1 MLNVK
6 SKMSKGNKWLLG
18 GIACL
23 VFFGCTSK
31 GESPSGGDTP
41 DDTPKGLRI
50 EWDRSTLQRI
60 APQDGR
66 QLNYAGYPRVKQ
78 LEDGGIVAVYEADGD
93 AELIQTTDMQTW
105 SDPVVLFPAHDYTD
119 EQGNTVRVNISNPEF
134 IELQNGDWL
143 AACNYRPVREEVAP
157 FAIAIVRSADRG
169 ETWGAPQVIF
179 EAEPRF
185 RDGCWEPAFLQLPD
199 GTLQV
204 YFANEA
210 PFTES
215 DEQEIAVLTSMDQGK
230 TWDADPRTVSF
241 RAGRRDGMPVPL
253 LVGDEILVA
262 IEDNKVGQ
270 FKPYIV
276 RTAIAD
282 NWREPVLGESSA
294 REYAL
299 KDRLPDDVYAG
310 APYLA
315 RLATGEVLLSYQT
328 TRRRGPDWEKSTMEV
343 AIGDKDGRNF
353 QYISQPFPVSL
364 DREAKW
370 NAITVLD
377 DDTVVA
383 TSASN
388 LDGGPIGAWMI
399 LGQLKRD

>member
-1 MLNVK
+1 MRKK
-6 SKMSKGNKWLLG
+6 SKWLLRG
-18 GIACL
+18 L
-23 VFFGCTSK
+23 VCMAFLGCTSK
-31 GESPSGGDTP
+31 GEPRSEIAPP
-41 DDTPKGLRI
+41 EEKPKGLRI

-60 APQDGR
+60 APQSDR
-66 QLNYAGYPRVKQ
+66 QLAYAGYPRVKQ
-78 LEDGGIVAVYEADGD
+78 LRDGAIVAVYEADGD
-93 AELIQTTDMQTW
+93 VELIRSTADMQTW
-105 SDPVVLFPAHDYTD
+105 SEPMVLFPAHDYTD
-119 EQGNTVRVNISNPEF
+119 EKGNTVRVHISNPEF

-157 FAIAIVRSADRG
+157 FAIAISRSTNRG
-169 ETWGAPQVIF
+169 ETWSESQVIF

-199 GTLQV
+199 GTVQV

-215 DEQEIAVLTSMDQGK
+215 DEQEIAVLTSVDNGK
-230 TWDADPRTVSF
+230 TWDTDSRTVSF

-276 RTAIAD
+276 RTSIAD
-282 NWREPVLGESSA
+282 NWNQPVLGDSPK

-299 KDRLPDDVYAG
+299 KDLLPDDVYAG

-315 RLATGEVLLSYQT
+315 RLTTGEVLLSYQT

-343 AIGDKDGRNF
+343 AIGDKDGRQF
-353 QYISQPFPVSL
+353 EHISQPFSIPL

-370 NAITVLD
+370 NAITVLNNN
-377 DDTVVA
+377 TVVA

-388 LDGGPIGAWMI
+388 LDGGNIGAWMI
-399 LGQLKRD
+399 VGQIKRD